1 MSRTKKADDVMER
14 ARSAAS
20 QLKPVAEQVKPIAK
34 STGDAARRQVRK
46 SRAWAAPQVE
56 KSGQVLQEKVA
67 PKLAAMLST
76 AAERIDPAKPSGR
89 RWQIPAAAS
98 LAAAAG
104 GAAAY
109 LKRRSGKAPAAITD
123 EHEPAGPGTN
133 GQGPSSDS

>member
-34 STGDAARRQVRK
+34 NTGDAAKRQVRK
-46 SRAWAAPQVE
+46 TRAWAAPQVE
-56 KSGQVLQEKVA
+56 RSGQVLQEKVA
-67 PKLAAMLST
+67 PKVAAMLST
-76 AAERIDPAKPSGR
+76 AAERIDPARPSRR
-89 RWQIPAAAS
+89 RWKIPAAAS

-109 LKRRSGKAPAAITD
+109 FKRRGQAQSAIMP
-123 EHEPAGPGTN
+123 EPSEPASN
-133 GQGPSSDS
+133 GQGPGSDA